1 MGRTTQ
7 GTIRRLGFEDMN
19 YLTLPIGSRYPEV
32 VRAVIEISKDTNT
45 KFEYDENLNIFVLDR
60 VLLSSMLYPANY
72 GFVPSTRAHDGDC
85 LDILVYMNAP
95 MPPGTVVDAI
105 PVGVLDM
112 TDGGVKDY
120 KVLAVPA
127 FILNPPKDIDGIDPI
142 FLMIA
147 KNFFKGYKELEGK
160 VVETGDWLPR
170 DKAYEYIRDGHDR
183 FNRLLELED

>member
-1 MGRTTQ
+1 
-7 GTIRRLGFEDMN
+7 MN
-19 YLTLPIGSRYPEV
+19 YLTLPIGSKYPHV

-45 KFEYDENLNIFVLDR
+45 KFEYDESLNIFVLDR

-72 GFVPSTRAHDGDC
+72 GFIPSTRADDGDC
-85 LDILVYMNAP
+85 LDILVLMNAP

-127 FILNPPKDIDGIDPI
+127 FTLHPPSDIDGIDPI

-147 KNFFKGYKELEGK
+147 RNFFKGYKELEGK
-160 VVETGDWLPR
+160 IVEIGPWLPR
-170 DKAYEYIRDGHDR
+170 AKALEYIQEGHEL
-183 FNRLLELED
+183 FNRLLELEP

>member
-1 MGRTTQ
+1 
-7 GTIRRLGFEDMN
+7 MN
-19 YLTLPIGSRYPEV
+19 YLTLPIGDRAPEV
-32 VRAVIEISKDTNT
+32 VRCVIEISKDTNT
-45 KFEYDENLNIFVLDR
+45 KFEYDEKLNIFVLDR

-72 GFVPSTRAHDGDC
+72 GFIPSTRAHDGDC

-112 TDGGVKDY
+112 TDGGLKDY

-127 FILNPPKDIDGIDPI
+127 FTLNPPKDISGIDPI

-147 KNFFKGYKELEGK
+147 RNFFKGYKELEGK
-160 VVETGDWLPR
+160 VVEIGEWLPR
-170 DKAYEYIRDGHDR
+170 EKAIEYIVECNKV
-183 FNRLLELED
+183 FKELLELE

>member
-1 MGRTTQ
+1 
-7 GTIRRLGFEDMN
+7 
-19 YLTLPIGSRYPEV
+19 
-32 VRAVIEISKDTNT
+32 VRCVIEISKDTNT
-45 KFEYDENLNIFVLDR
+45 KFEYDEKLNIFTLDR

-72 GFVPSTRAHDGDC
+72 GFIPSTRAHDGDC

-112 TDGGVKDY
+112 TDGGLKDY

-127 FILNPPKDIDGIDPI
+127 FTLNPPKDISGIDPI

-147 KNFFKGYKELEGK
+147 RNFFKGYKELEGK
-160 VVETGDWLPR
+160 VVEIGEWLPR
-170 DKAYEYIRDGHDR
+170 EKAIEYIVECNKV
-183 FNRLLELED
+183 FKELLELE

>member
-1 MGRTTQ
+1 
-7 GTIRRLGFEDMN
+7 MN
-19 YLTLPIGSRYPEV
+19 YLTLPIGDRAPEV
-32 VRAVIEISKDTNT
+32 VRCVIEISKDTNT
-45 KFEYDENLNIFVLDR
+45 KFEYDEKLNIFTLDR

-72 GFVPSTRAHDGDC
+72 GFIPSTRAHDGDC

-112 TDGGVKDY
+112 TDGGLKDY

-127 FILNPPKDIDGIDPI
+127 FTLNPPKDISGIDPI

-147 KNFFKGYKELEGK
+147 RNFFKGYKELEGK
-160 VVETGDWLPR
+160 VVEIGEWLPR
-170 DKAYEYIRDGHDR
+170 EKAIEYIVECNNV
-183 FNRLLELED
+183 FKELLELE

>member
-1 MGRTTQ
+1 
-7 GTIRRLGFEDMN
+7 MN
-19 YLTLPIGSRYPEV
+19 YLTLPIGTRCPEV

-45 KFEYDENLNIFVLDR
+45 KFEYDETLNIFTLDR

-72 GFVPSTRAHDGDC
+72 GFIPSTRAHDGDC
-85 LDILVYMNAP
+85 LDILVFMNAS

-112 TDGGVKDY
+112 TDGGLKDY

-127 FILNPPKDIDGIDPI
+127 FTLHPPSDIDKIDPI

-147 KNFFKGYKELEGK
+147 RNFFKGYKELEGK
-160 VVETGDWLPR
+160 VVEIGEWLPKS
-170 DKAYEYIRDGHDR
+170 KAHEYILDGQVR
-183 FNRLLELED
+183 FNRLLELEK

>member
-1 MGRTTQ
+1 
-7 GTIRRLGFEDMN
+7 MN
-19 YLTLPIGSRYPEV
+19 YLTLPIGNRAPEV

-45 KFEYDENLNIFVLDR
+45 KFEYDEHLNIFVLDR

-72 GFVPSTRAHDGDC
+72 GFVPSTRADDGDA
-85 LDILVYMNAP
+85 LDILIYMHAP

-112 TDGGVKDY
+112 TDGGKKDY

-127 FILNPPKDIDGIDPI
+127 FTLNPPKDIDGIDPI

-147 KNFFKGYKELEGK
+147 RNFFKGYKELEGK
-160 VVETGDWLPR
+160 VVEIGEWLPKE
-170 DKAYEYIRDGHDR
+170 KALEYIEKGRKV
-183 FNRLLELED
+183 FNRIHELED

>member
-1 MGRTTQ
+1 
-7 GTIRRLGFEDMN
+7 MN
-19 YLTLPIGSRYPEV
+19 YLTLPIGDRAPEV
-32 VRAVIEISKDTNT
+32 VRCVIEISKDTNT
-45 KFEYDENLNIFVLDR
+45 KFEYDEKLNIFTLDR

-72 GFVPSTRAHDGDC
+72 GFIPSTRAHDGDC

-112 TDGGVKDY
+112 TDGGLKDY

-127 FILNPPKDIDGIDPI
+127 FTLNPPKDISGIDPI

-147 KNFFKGYKELEGK
+147 RNFFKGYKELEGK
-160 VVETGDWLPR
+160 VVEIGEWLPR
-170 DKAYEYIRDGHDR
+170 EKAIEYIVECNKV
-183 FNRLLELED
+183 FKELLELE

>member
-1 MGRTTQ
+1 M
-7 GTIRRLGFEDMN
+7 
-19 YLTLPIGSRYPEV
+19 
-32 VRAVIEISKDTNT
+32 VRCVIEISKDTNT
-45 KFEYDENLNIFVLDR
+45 KFEYDESLNIFTLDR

-85 LDILVYMNAP
+85 LDVLVYMNAP
-95 MPPGTVVDAI
+95 MPPGTVVEAI

-127 FILNPPKDIDGIDPI
+127 FTLNPPKDIDGIDPI

-147 KNFFKGYKELEGK
+147 RNFFKGYKELEGK
-160 VVETGDWLPR
+160 VVEIGEWLP
-170 DKAYEYIRDGHDR
+170 KANAFEYIQKGRKV
-183 FNRLLELED
+183 FNAINELED

>member
-1 MGRTTQ
+1 
-7 GTIRRLGFEDMN
+7 MN
-19 YLTLPIGSRYPEV
+19 YLTLPIGNRAPEV

-45 KFEYDENLNIFVLDR
+45 KFEYNEDLNIFELDR

-85 LDILVYMNAP
+85 LDILIHMHAP
-95 MPPGTVVDAI
+95 MPPGTVVDAV

-112 TDGGVKDY
+112 TDSGFKDY

-127 FILNPPKDIDGIDPI
+127 FALHTPKDIDGIDPI

-147 KNFFKGYKELEGK
+147 RNFFKGYKELEGK
-160 VVETGDWLPR
+160 VVEIGDWQP
-170 DKAYEYIRDGHDR
+170 KAKAIEYILDGHDR
-183 FNRLLELED
+183 FKRQLELED

>member
-1 MGRTTQ
+1 
-7 GTIRRLGFEDMN
+7 MN
-19 YLTLPIGSRYPEV
+19 YLTLPIGNRAPEV
-32 VRAVIEISKDTNT
+32 VRCVIEISKDTNT
-45 KFEYDENLNIFVLDR
+45 KFEYDESLNIFTLDR

-85 LDILVYMNAP
+85 LDVLVYMNAP
-95 MPPGTVVDAI
+95 MPPGTVVEAI

-127 FILNPPKDIDGIDPI
+127 FTLNPPKDITGIDPI

-147 KNFFKGYKELEGK
+147 RNFFKGYKELEGK
-160 VVETGDWLPR
+160 VVEIGEWQSR
-170 DKAYEYIRDGHDR
+170 EKAIEYILDGHAR